1 MTVSE
6 REKKFVELRRK
17 ELMAPEVFR
26 QVRTLMAG
34 WPIVP
39 RPPRVRMLTMQK
51 YASRIAAYAFRST
64 NPTTPS

>member
-26 QVRTLMAG
+26 QVRTLIAG
-34 WPIVP
+34 RPIVP
-39 RPPRVRMLTMQK
+39 RPPRVKMPS
-51 YASRIAAYAFRST
+51 AS
-64 NPTTPS
+64 PTP